1 MQYDEAV
8 ESLDFKRGLLVM
20 LETQKNDIDLQIRKT
35 KSEVEQLE
43 AVLTQE
49 MMNDGCVEQDVG
61 NFCLRLRKKPARLEI
76 YDDDAVPDEF
86 MREKVVR
93 SPDKMAIKKW
103 VQAGNA
109 TNFAKLVDDEYSLQ
123 MKAI

>member
-1 MQYDEAV
+1 MV
-8 ESLDFKRGLLVM
+8 ESLDFKRSFLIFLDM
-20 LETQKNDIDLQIRKT
+20 QKNDIDLQIRKT
-35 KSEVEQLE
+35 KSEIDQLE
-43 AVLTQE
+43 DLITKE

-61 NFCLRLRKKPARLEI
+61 NFCLRLRKKPPRLEI
-76 YDDDAVPDEF
+76 FNDDAVPDEF
-86 MREKVVR
+86 MREKVTR
-93 SPDKMAIKKW
+93 SPDKIAIKKW